1 MSNGDGPAKRHLSVD
16 RFHRISPYKSHKAFR
31 PPPGRSGPTRERT
44 DVRLAARQLPAEPVA
59 FELAPDPE
67 DLAAESELEPSN
79 AE

>member
-1 MSNGDGPAKRHLSVD
+1 M
-16 RFHRISPYKSHKAFR
+16 
-31 PPPGRSGPTRERT
+31 
-44 DVRLAARQLPAEPVA
+44 DVCPAARRLPAEPVA

>member
-1 MSNGDGPAKRHLSVD
+1 MTAQPNVTCPWIGSTASVPTSHTRH
-16 RFHRISPYKSHKAFR
+16 FAHRQC
-31 PPPGRSGPTRERT
+31 RSGPTRERM
-44 DVRLAARQLPAEPVA
+44 DVRPAARQLPAEPVA